1 MGILDWFRGTQPEVK
16 VETHD
21 LSVGNNVDLPNL
33 RIASR
38 LCNLYDWFD
47 QKGDSA
53 SIEKYAAMQASL
65 KKHGHM
71 LAGRGFRMCENAK
84 DARIVLRQIIRE
96 AE

>member
-1 MGILDWFRGTQPEVK
+1 MGILNWFLRSEAK
-16 VETHD
+16 VEVEAHD
-21 LSVGNNVDLPNL
+21 LAIGNNVDLPNL

-38 LCNLYDWFD
+38 LGNLYDWFE

-71 LAGRGFRMCENAK
+71 LAGRGFRMCESAK
-84 DARIVLRQIIRE
+84 DARIVLHQIIRE